1 MQQSAESNSKI
12 AAKPTCRQAL
22 LYRLE
27 KAVLCG
33 VMPELP
39 EVETIR
45 QGLQRRVVGK
55 RITAVDVRKKKMVR
69 GSVPAFLRAVR
80 GQKITSVGRRGK
92 LLILHLSDNQHYV
105 LLHLKM
111 TGQLIYKSK
120 KVMVAGGHQWP
131 PVGNDLPNKYS
142 HVIFSFADN
151 SQLFFNDLRQFGYLA
166 LVNERK
172 LQTILSRYGVD
183 PLEDE
188 FTWEQFRQALDKR
201 KGRLKAV
208 LLDQRV
214 ITGIGNIYAD
224 EICFHA
230 RLLPTRSL
238 SSLSGKEKGAL
249 YQAIKHVLAR
259 AMRYGG
265 TTFRNYRDTEGGKGN
280 FTQLLKVY
288 KRAGQLCK
296 RCKEHVIMR
305 AVIAGRGTH
314 FCPHCQN

>member
-1 MQQSAESNSKI
+1 
-12 AAKPTCRQAL
+12 
-22 LYRLE
+22 
-27 KAVLCG
+27 
-33 VMPELP
+33 MPELP

-55 RITAVDVRKKKMVR
+55 RITGVDVRKQKMVR
-69 GSVPAFLRAVR
+69 GSVPGFIRAVR
-80 GQKITSVGRRGK
+80 GQKITSIGRRGK
-92 LLILHLSDNQHYV
+92 LLTFQIGNTGRYI

-142 HVIFSFADN
+142 HVIFSFVDK
-151 SQLFFNDLRQFGYLA
+151 SQLFFNDLRQFGYLTLA
-166 LVNERK
+166 DKQK
-172 LQTILSRYGVD
+172 LRVVLAHYGID

-188 FTWEQFRQALDKR
+188 FTWEQFRQALGKR
-201 KGRLKAV
+201 KGILKAV

-214 ITGIGNIYAD
+214 IAGIGNIYAG

-230 RLLPTRSL
+230 RLLPMRLVGSL
-238 SSLSGKEKGAL
+238 SEKEKKAL
-249 YQAIKHVLAR
+249 HRATRHVFKR

-288 KRAGQLCK
+288 GRTGLLCK
-296 RCKEHVIMR
+296 RCKKQRVVRI
-305 AVIAGRGTH
+305 VVAGRGTH
-314 FCPHCQN
+314 FCPRCQK